1 MSGLWNTP
9 GELGVSVL
17 LSGMLLKKSVGW
29 RLTQEQTLYGS
40 NLHPTLVPQPQIYCG
55 RYINAHMLQHHEGSG
70 HPLVLSYADLS
81 AWCYHCQAYV
91 HHKVGPGQ
99 TL

>member
-1 MSGLWNTP
+1 MEVGP
-9 GELGVSVL
+9 GANHRWVL
-17 LSGMLLKKSVGW
+17 IPHPMLA
-29 RLTQEQTLYGS
+29 
-40 NLHPTLVPQPQIYCG
+40 PQPQVYCS

-81 AWCYHCQAYV
+81 TWCYHCQAYV